1 MIQFSRRVNRAF
13 FVVIRDLRSDGDD
26 SGDRE
31 NLPLPAFDPEVAAEM
46 SFPLLLLAAGC
57 GGCGGGGCG
66 GCGGCRGLN
75 M

>member
-1 MIQFSRRVNRAF
+1 MIQKSKFSFV
-13 FVVIRDLRSDGDD
+13 VVIRDLRSDGDD
-26 SGDRE
+26 SGE
-31 NLPLPAFDPEVAAEM
+31 NLPLPPAFDPEVAAEI

-57 GGCGGGGCG
+57 CCGAGCGCG

>member
-1 MIQFSRRVNRAF
+1 MIHFSRRVNRAF
-13 FVVIRDLRSDGDD
+13 FVLIRHLRSDGDD
-26 SGDRE
+26 SGE
-31 NLPLPAFDPEVAAEM
+31 NLPLPPAFDPEVAAEM

-57 GGCGGGGCG
+57 CGGAGGGG